1 MYRGSLFLLQKDYKV
16 HIPVVKELL
25 NEKYD
30 VLAGIDCIGFKDD
43 SNQKLLQ
50 DINSFLEQYY
60 DKIRHKVKEQE
71 LKNQLSFTLITKILM
86 GTLGC
91 VPAYD
96 RYFIAGIKNQKV
108 ATGNYNIRSVMQL
121 VNFYEKNADRLEP
134 VREKMEVEGMPYP
147 QMKMIDMGFWQIGF
161 DLDKN
166 KGIKNAHKEK
176 CMDRFSEKSLLS
188 LGDYYV
194 YGLID
199 PRSKQIFYIGKGTK
213 NRVFEHEKESLGS
226 PDSEKLKLKTI
237 ADIKNAGF
245 EVEKIII
252 NSNLTEEEA
261 FAAEASLINAFNYVG
276 DAGLTNIVA
285 GHHSAEALSVDEYER
300 INGAVPLEE
309 KDIRN
314 KILVIKINRLYQ
326 RGMDEK
332 VLYDAVRGVWR
343 VSKEKVRTVEYV
355 FGVYNSLIVAVY
367 KPSEWFVCKEAKD
380 RLPRQDIVLTPK
392 TENRLFFVDERYEQ
406 GFPLDENES
415 FYIGKSIAGLQLNQS
430 VQNPITYLYPLEKD
444 KIYI

>member
-1 MYRGSLFLLQKDYKV
+1 
-16 HIPVVKELL
+16 
-25 NEKYD
+25 
-30 VLAGIDCIGFKDD
+30 
-43 SNQKLLQ
+43 
-50 DINSFLEQYY
+50 
-60 DKIRHKVKEQE
+60 
-71 LKNQLSFTLITKILM
+71 
-86 GTLGC
+86 
-91 VPAYD
+91 
-96 RYFIAGIKNQKV
+96 
-108 ATGNYNIRSVMQL
+108 
-121 VNFYEKNADRLEP
+121 
-134 VREKMEVEGMPYP
+134 
-147 QMKMIDMGFWQIGF
+147 
-161 DLDKN
+161 
-166 KGIKNAHKEK
+166 
-176 CMDRFSEKSLLS
+176 MDRFSEKSLLS

-237 ADIKNAGF
+237 ADIKNAGL
-245 EVEKIII
+245 EVKKIII

-261 FAAEASLINAFNYVG
+261 FAAEA
-276 DAGLTNIVA
+276 
-285 GHHSAEALSVDEYER
+285 LSVDEYER
-300 INGAVPLEE
+300 INGAAPLEE
-309 KDIRN
+309 KDIRH

-332 VLYDAVRGVWR
+332 VLYDAVCGVWR

-415 FYIGKSIAGLQLNQS
+415 FYIGKSIAGLKLNQS
-430 VQNPITYLYPLEKD
+430 AQNPITYLYPLEKD
-444 KIYI
+444 KIHI

>member
-1 MYRGSLFLLQKDYKV
+1 
-16 HIPVVKELL
+16 
-25 NEKYD
+25 
-30 VLAGIDCIGFKDD
+30 
-43 SNQKLLQ
+43 
-50 DINSFLEQYY
+50 
-60 DKIRHKVKEQE
+60 
-71 LKNQLSFTLITKILM
+71 
-86 GTLGC
+86 
-91 VPAYD
+91 
-96 RYFIAGIKNQKV
+96 
-108 ATGNYNIRSVMQL
+108 
-121 VNFYEKNADRLEP
+121 
-134 VREKMEVEGMPYP
+134 
-147 QMKMIDMGFWQIGF
+147 
-161 DLDKN
+161 
-166 KGIKNAHKEK
+166 
-176 CMDRFSEKSLLS
+176 MDRFSEKSLLS

-261 FAAEASLINAFNYVG
+261 FAAEA
-276 DAGLTNIVA
+276 
-285 GHHSAEALSVDEYER
+285 LSVDEYER
-300 INGAVPLEE
+300 INGAAPLEE
-309 KDIRN
+309 KDIRH

-343 VSKEKVRTVEYV
+343 ASKEKVKTVEYV

-380 RLPRQDIVLTPK
+380 KLPRQDIVLTPK
-392 TENRLFFVDERYEQ
+392 TENRVFFVDERYEQ
-406 GFPLDENES
+406 GL
-415 FYIGKSIAGLQLNQS
+415 
-430 VQNPITYLYPLEKD
+430 PLEKD
-444 KIYI
+444 KFIFNEIDKSVFVKLPYLFL